1 MTSPATSD
9 LPRSSSCPPSA
20 IAFSAIRDLIEQEQV
35 RNADFIR
42 TALPAYLDK
51 LEARAEFVAEA
62 VDGICHGFVA
72 FYCNDY
78 ATRILYVTLI
88 LVAPTRRRTRLG
100 ERLLTSTFEL
110 ARARGFLRCRLEVHP
125 DNPGARDF
133 YARMGF
139 KPIDARSD
147 AIVLERTL

>member
-1 MTSPATSD
+1 MTSAAISD
-9 LPRSSSCPPSA
+9 LSRSSSCTSSA
-20 IAFSAIRDLIEQEQV
+20 IAFSSIRDLIKQEQV

-42 TALPAYLDK
+42 TALPAYLEK
-51 LEARAEFVAEA
+51 LETRAEFIAEGI
-62 VDGICHGFVA
+62 DGICHGFVA

-88 LVAPTRRRTRLG
+88 LVSPTRRRTGLG
-100 ERLLTSTFEL
+100 ERLLTRTLEL
-110 ARARGFLRCRLEVHP
+110 AHARGFLRCRLEVHP

-133 YARMGF
+133 YARLGF

-147 AIVLERTL
+147 AIVLERML